1 MGLRTQFIPANS
13 AGQQL
18 GIMDRL
24 HARLGGAKHVATG
37 FVSQPEPRTIGSYA
51 RGKQLLVGNF
61 QMGGF
66 LVEAPGENLWAL
78 KAQTPA
84 LDEERHGFTWLDD
97 LAAIGD
103 GDARALAQ
111 DWLWSWIDW
120 YGAGKGLGW
129 SPDLTGR
136 RVIRWINHA
145 IFLLNGR
152 TPEQS
157 TAYFK
162 SLSYQTSFLA
172 RRWSTASRGLPRFEA
187 LTGLIYAGLALEGM
201 EDLVEPASQALA
213 RECADKVGGD
223 GGLVTRNPEELME
236 VLTLLN
242 WAADALRDH
251 NLEPAEAHLKAIERI
266 VPTLRALRHSDGSLA
281 RFHGGGIGAPG
292 WLDQALAGSNVKTGP
307 IPNIAMGFARLSAGR
322 TTLIA
327 DIAPPPARAS
337 SRDAHAS
344 TLAFELTSGRRPI
357 IVNCGAGHSFGPDWR
372 RAGRA
377 TPSHSTLSIDGVSSA
392 KLAEDGSE
400 LLIKAPKQVQG
411 AISHS
416 NEMARITAS
425 HDGYVADFGLT
436 HSRVLELNY
445 NGRGIVGEDTLGCLS
460 EVDRIRFERHMDA
473 TALAGVHYSLRF
485 HLHPEVQAEVDMGG
499 SAVSMALKS
508 GEIWVFRIHGPGSA
522 TLEPSVYLEK
532 TRLKPR
538 ATQQIVLSARV
549 MEYASQVSWSF
560 TKAKEPDA
568 VIRDLE
574 EDLSLALD

>member
-1 MGLRTQFIPANS
+1 MGLRTHFIPAGS

-24 HARLGGAKHVATG
+24 HARLGSAKHVATG
-37 FVSQPEPRTIGSYA
+37 FVSQPEPKTIGSFA

-66 LVEAPGENLWAL
+66 LVEAPGESLWAL
-78 KAQTPA
+78 KSNTPT
-84 LDEERHGFTWLDD
+84 LDTERHGFTWLDD
-97 LAAIGD
+97 LAAVGD
-103 GDARALAQ
+103 TDARLLAR

-120 YGAGKGLGW
+120 YGAGKGIGW

-145 IFLLNGR
+145 IFVLNGV
-152 TPEQS
+152 TSEQS
-157 TAYFK
+157 DAYFR

-201 EDLVEPASQALA
+201 EDLVDPASQALA
-213 RECADKVGGD
+213 RECADKIGGD
-223 GGLVTRNPEELME
+223 GGIETRNPEELME
-236 VLTLLN
+236 VLTLLT

-251 NLEPAEAHLKAIERI
+251 DVEPHPQHLEAIERI
-266 VPTLRALRHSDGSLA
+266 VPTLRALRHVDGALA
-281 RFHGGGIGAPG
+281 RFHGGGRGMDG
-292 WLDQALAGSNVKTGP
+292 RLDQALARANVSSSPLPGV
-307 IPNIAMGFARLSAGR
+307 AMGFARLNAGR
-322 TTLIA
+322 TSVIA
-327 DIAPPPARAS
+327 DIAPPPARSS
-337 SRDAHAS
+337 SRNAHAS
-344 TLAFELTSGRRPI
+344 TLAFEMTSGRRPV
-357 IVNCGAGHSFGPDWR
+357 IVNCGAGASFGPDWR

-400 LLIKAPKQVQG
+400 IFTKAPKIVQG
-411 AISHS
+411 TLGQT
-416 NEMARITAS
+416 NEMSRITAS

-436 HSRVLELNY
+436 HSRVLELSF
-445 NGRGIVGEDTLGCLS
+445 NGRGVVGEDTLGCQS
-460 EVDRIRFERHMDA
+460 ENDRIRFERHMDA
-473 TALAGVHYSLRF
+473 TALAGVGFSLRF
-485 HLHPEVQAEVDMGG
+485 HIHPEVHAELDMGG
-499 SAVSMALKS
+499 SAVSLVLKS
-508 GEIWVFRIHGPGSA
+508 GEIWVFRMHVPGAA

-532 TRLKPR
+532 SRLKPR
-538 ATQQIVLSARV
+538 ATQQIVLSGRV

-560 TKAKEPDA
+560 TKAQEPDM
-568 VIRDLE
+568 VVRDLE